1 MHVFLRCWQI
11 FMILARLSLHP
22 GHKATTGK
30 HTLSL
35 SHLSHKEKTI
45 MELSLSSKKIMLA
58 TILTSGIALAI
69 SQAALSQ
76 PAPEEGQGK
85 PNVTSHRP
93 HRDPAMQKAREQF
106 LTDTVAIRKQLAEK
120 NAAMRVL
127 LNAGTPDTDKAS
139 QLAGDLF
146 ELREKLRAKAIA
158 AGLSHHMLLIEHD
171 DMMNTM
177 PCQDYEYRHHRNRK

>member
-1 MHVFLRCWQI
+1 
-11 FMILARLSLHP
+11 
-22 GHKATTGK
+22 
-30 HTLSL
+30 
-35 SHLSHKEKTI
+35 
-45 MELSLSSKKIMLA
+45 MELSISSKKIMLA

-76 PAPEEGQGK
+76 PQPAPEKGQGK
-85 PNVTSHRP
+85 PDVTSSRQ
-93 HRDPAMQKAREQF
+93 HRDPAMQEAREKF
-106 LTDTVAIRKQLAEK
+106 LADTVAIRKQLAEK

-146 ELREKLRAKAIA
+146 ELREKLRAQAIA
-158 AGLSHHMLLIEHD
+158 AGLSHHMLIIEHD

-177 PCQDYEYRHHRNRK
+177 PCQDDEYRHHRNRK

>member
-1 MHVFLRCWQI
+1 
-11 FMILARLSLHP
+11 
-22 GHKATTGK
+22 
-30 HTLSL
+30 
-35 SHLSHKEKTI
+35 
-45 MELSLSSKKIMLA
+45 MEMSLSSKKIMLA

-76 PAPEEGQGK
+76 PQPAPEKGQGK
-85 PNVTSHRP
+85 PDVTSYRP
-93 HRDPAMQKAREQF
+93 HRDPARQEAREKF
-106 LTDTVAIRKQLAEK
+106 LADTVAIRKQLAEK

-146 ELREKLRAKAIA
+146 ELREKLRTKAIA